1 MINYNFYYWGP
12 LLFNTHIKK
21 ENLNKI
27 KKLCKKNIKKSHV
40 KNLAGD
46 IKHEYT
52 IDKNSLNKILM
63 PYMETFRHAYKQWYN
78 NTLSEITVSAAWVNY
93 MQPGDYNPVHI
104 HRNCEFSGVIY
115 IDIPKKLQKEISEYK
130 GTVEGPGTIAFMYGE
145 DAGHCQTMKNFVP
158 ATGDFYM
165 FPYMLRHSVNPH
177 KSNCERISI
186 GVNFNIKGEK

>member
-40 KNLAGD
+40 ENLAGD

-177 KSNCERISI
+177 KSNCGRISI

>member
-40 KNLAGD
+40 ENLAGD

-115 IDIPKKLQKEISEYK
+115 IDIPKKLQKEISKFK